1 MSTAPVDSCSR
12 RGTASSGRER
22 MTVELAPPAL
32 GSLMRKAVVDAGF
45 DLEPEIEGGWWRL
58 RASGAPGVTWVRP
71 LDNST
76 GALLALPIAEQLAV
90 ARGTSLLALPPSV
103 APSTPVLPVGAAGAA
118 SFDTAEALHDA
129 LRRVWAHRAHTP
141 ERLAARWETEVA
153 AALGGTMDVTSGA
166 PIQDS
171 FSAITTTEVVAAVC
185 RRVGQ
190 NLFREALLDL
200 WEGCCAVTGLAVPEL
215 LRASHAK
222 PWAVA
227 TDTERLDRYNGLLLA
242 VHLDALFDQGFL
254 TFGEDGQGRWS
265 SALPLSAVERLGL
278 SAVPPTLRWVDAAH
292 RQYLGWHREHVFR
305 P

>member
-1 MSTAPVDSCSR
+1 
-12 RGTASSGRER
+12 
-22 MTVELAPPAL
+22 MTVELALPAL
-32 GSLMRKAVVDAGF
+32 GSLLRKAAVDAGF
-45 DLEPEIEGGWWRL
+45 DLEPEIDGSWWRV
-58 RASGAPGVTWVRP
+58 RASGAPGVAWVRP
-71 LDNST
+71 ADDLV
-76 GALLALPIAEQLAV
+76 GAWLALPIAEQLAV
-90 ARGTSLLALPPSV
+90 ARGTSSASLPKCDASPV
-103 APSTPVLPVGAAGAA
+103 STILPAGASGA
-118 SFDTAEALHDA
+118 HFFATAEALHDG
-129 LRRVWAHRAHTP
+129 LRRVWAHRAHTL
-141 ERLAARWETEVA
+141 ERLAARWEAEVA

-166 PIQDS
+166 PIQDGLP
-171 FSAITTTEVVAAVC
+171 AITTTEVVAAVR

-190 NLFREALLDL
+190 DLFREALLDL
-200 WEGCCAVTGLAVPEL
+200 WEGSCAVTGLAVPEL

-265 SALPLSAVERLGL
+265 AALPLSAVERLGL

-292 RQYLGWHREHVFR
+292 QKYLTWHREHVFR